1 MSTFSEVLER
11 IDGAVWGSVMVTLL
25 VGTGVFL
32 TLRLHFLPWC
42 NLGYALRSV
51 FGRDSHK
58 KGRGSGDISPFSA
71 LMTTLASTIGTG
83 NIAGVATAMV
93 MGGPGALVWM
103 WISAW
108 FGLATKYTECTLAVR
123 FRERNQKGEMC
134 GGPMFTMKNGF
145 RSKKAGMLLA
155 TLFALFT
162 VLASFGIGDL
172 TQANSISSAVQSVFH
187 VPAWITGMVIMLLAF
202 IILVGGIQ
210 SISKVSTVLVP
221 AMAVFYIGG
230 SLACI
235 FGRLQNLPAGLAQ
248 IFKMAFSTH
257 AVAGGAGGTLVVT
270 MMSAMRAGCARGVF
284 SNEAGLGSA
293 AITAC
298 AATADHPSRQ
308 GYISM
313 TGTFFD
319 TIVIC
324 SVTGLVI
331 ACSGVLGMK
340 GPDGALLDG
349 AQLTIV
355 AFESSLG
362 QAGAWIVTIGLALF
376 AFSTILGWEYIGEKA
391 LEFLVKKPTFSCL
404 YRSLFALM
412 SLVGA
417 TVAMK
422 TVWNLSDIM
431 NALMALPNL
440 LSLLALSGVAA
451 DETKA
456 YQRQVILPER
466 MARKEKNRQKRLH
479 RVKK

>member
-1 MSTFSEVLER
+1 
-11 IDGAVWGSVMVTLL
+11 
-25 VGTGVFL
+25 
-32 TLRLHFLPWC
+32 
-42 NLGYALRSV
+42 
-51 FGRDSHK
+51 
-58 KGRGSGDISPFSA
+58 
-71 LMTTLASTIGTG
+71 
-83 NIAGVATAMV
+83 
-93 MGGPGALVWM
+93 
-103 WISAW
+103 
-108 FGLATKYTECTLAVR
+108 
-123 FRERNQKGEMC
+123 
-134 GGPMFTMKNGF
+134 
-145 RSKKAGMLLA
+145 
-155 TLFALFT
+155 
-162 VLASFGIGDL
+162 
-172 TQANSISSAVQSVFH
+172 
-187 VPAWITGMVIMLLAF
+187 
-202 IILVGGIQ
+202 
-210 SISKVSTVLVP
+210 
-221 AMAVFYIGG
+221 
-230 SLACI
+230 
-235 FGRLQNLPAGLAQ
+235 
-248 IFKMAFSTH
+248 
-257 AVAGGAGGTLVVT
+257 
-270 MMSAMRAGCARGVF
+270 
-284 SNEAGLGSA
+284 
-293 AITAC
+293 
-298 AATADHPSRQ
+298 
-308 GYISM
+308 
-313 TGTFFD
+313 
-319 TIVIC
+319 
-324 SVTGLVI
+324 
-331 ACSGVLGMK
+331 MK